1 MKLQVEFFSII
12 FVWLAMQLRNSEQL
26 MENLLLLFIII
37 INYLLFKMLT
47 VLSTNQ
53 ILIKAVYIVYSTSIT
68 RRNSMPPSYSLLS
81 FAWLI
86 KLMRLFYRLYSK
98 DDSFSVIFV

>member
-47 VLSTNQ
+47 VSSTNL
-53 ILIKAVYIVYSTSIT
+53 ILIKAVY
-68 RRNSMPPSYSLLS
+68 
-81 FAWLI
+81 
-86 KLMRLFYRLYSK
+86 
-98 DDSFSVIFV
+98 SV